1 MQIIVLGMH
10 RAGTSAVTRLIN
22 MMGAYLGPNNLLMPA
37 SSDNPKGYWERVDI
51 QQLNEFVLKK
61 SDANWRN
68 VSKIDP
74 TNIDPTVLDEFR
86 QRASKIIVEMNGHSP
101 WIINCLL
108 YTSRCV

>member
-51 QQLNEFVLKK
+51 QPVSYTHLDVYKRQERGCTACPDTGNE
-61 SDANWRN
+61 AG
-68 VSKIDP
+68 
-74 TNIDPTVLDEFR
+74 TNRFAYVDWP
-86 QRASKIIVEMNGHSP
+86 
-101 WIINCLL
+101 
-108 YTSRCV
+108 